1 MAKLPSKL
9 RSFNL
14 RDGLVCKNADQINGG
29 KCYDHQ
35 LWYKCPIMDSPTQGS
50 KWGWVGPYNEDKIS
64 TDDGDYEERSKS
76 YNKAKAA
83 CGNRD
88 PIAMKAEA
96 IYNNT
101 LVAEATAPPDRLAQF
116 NHAGLVCKN
125 SDQGSGQSCHN
136 YSVRY
141 GNCLPF
147 DRAEL
152 ARIVNVWTSSTFT
165 NRILTNTGNSDGAE
179 TRGQANNYQ
188 YASQDWM
195 VEKVSGDTYRLFDMW
210 SGKYLTAASNSDQAK
225 VLVKNSDT
233 ALLRQQWQ
241 IIKIEGTEEVRI
253 KNVGSGR
260 YLTVGT
266 TTGDQYFVPIL
277 SQTLNSTWASQRWLV
292 Q

>member
-1 MAKLPSKL
+1 
-9 RSFNL
+9 
-14 RDGLVCKNADQINGG
+14 
-29 KCYDHQ
+29 
-35 LWYKCPIMDSPTQGS
+35 MDSPNYSS

-76 YNKAKAA
+76 FNKAKAA
-83 CGNRD
+83 CGNRN

-96 IYNNT
+96 LSNNT
-101 LVAEATAPPDRLAQF
+101 VVATATAPPDRLAQF
-116 NHAGLVCKN
+116 NLAGLVCKN
-125 SDQGSGQSCHN
+125 SDQGSGQTCQN

-141 GNCLPF
+141 GNCLASTK
-147 DRAEL
+147 AEL

-165 NRILTNTGNSDGAE
+165 NRLLTNTGSSDGAE
-179 TRGQANNYQ
+179 TRGQANNFQ

-195 VEKVSGDTYRLFDMW
+195 LEKLSDGNYRLFDMW

-225 VLVKNSDT
+225 VLVRNSDT
-233 ALLRQQWQ
+233 ANLRQKWQ
-241 IIKIEGTEEVRI
+241 IVEIDGTDEVRL

-266 TTGDQYFVPIL
+266 TTGDPYFAPIL
-277 SQTLNSTWASQRWLV
+277 SQTLNSTWASQRWIV

>member
-1 MAKLPSKL
+1 
-9 RSFNL
+9 
-14 RDGLVCKNADQINGG
+14 
-29 KCYDHQ
+29 
-35 LWYKCPIMDSPTQGS
+35 
-50 KWGWVGPYNEDKIS
+50 VGPYNEDKIS

-76 YNKAKAA
+76 FNKAKAA

-101 LVAEATAPPDRLAQF
+101 TIATATAPPDRLAQF
-116 NHAGLVCKN
+116 NLAGLVCKN
-125 SDQGSGQSCHN
+125 SDQGTGQTCHN

-141 GNCLPF
+141 GNCVSSTQ
-147 DRAEL
+147 AEL

-165 NRILTNTGNSDGAE
+165 NRLLTATGNSDGAE
-179 TRGQANNYQ
+179 TRGQANNFQ

-195 VEKVSGDTYRLFDMW
+195 VENVSGDTYRLFDMW

-233 ALLRQQWQ
+233 ANLRQKWQ
-241 IIKIEGTEEVRI
+241 KIEIGDGTGEVRF

-277 SQTLNSTWASQRWLV
+277 SQTLNSGWASQRWIV